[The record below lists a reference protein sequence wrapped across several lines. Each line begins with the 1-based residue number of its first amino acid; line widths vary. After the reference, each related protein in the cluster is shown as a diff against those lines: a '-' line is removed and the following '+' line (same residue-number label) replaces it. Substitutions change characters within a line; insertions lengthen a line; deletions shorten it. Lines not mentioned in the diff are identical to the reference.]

1 MSSSGLCGDNYGG
14 GPPKEDSTCFKIN
27 EAEATDR
34 SSLALPGSQMALFR
48 AIHKLGKPLVVF
60 VMNAGPLDLAEI
72 KASGVPIVAAG
83 YGGEYGGQAT
93 ADVLAGDYN
102 PGGAT
107 SVTWYPDAFTN
118 VSSFHDM
125 GMRPNSTTGNP
136 GRTYRF
142 LDEGKV
148 APVWRF
154 GYGES
159 VSVDNHKGWRGGGHN
174 CSGSDDGGV
183 TASAGVTTSR
193 ICCA

>member
-1 MSSSGLCGDNYGG
+1 MVSKKRPYTFGARTIMSLILISQ
-14 GPPKEDSTCFKIN
+14 N
-27 EAEATDR
+27 E
-34 SSLALPGSQMALFR
+34 L
-48 AIHKLGKPLVVF
+48 
-60 VMNAGPLDLAEI
+60 NAGPLDLAEI

-159 VSVDNHKGWRGGGHN
+159 VSVDNHKGWGGG
-174 CSGSDDGGV
+174 G
-183 TASAGVTTSR
+183 
-193 ICCA
+193 